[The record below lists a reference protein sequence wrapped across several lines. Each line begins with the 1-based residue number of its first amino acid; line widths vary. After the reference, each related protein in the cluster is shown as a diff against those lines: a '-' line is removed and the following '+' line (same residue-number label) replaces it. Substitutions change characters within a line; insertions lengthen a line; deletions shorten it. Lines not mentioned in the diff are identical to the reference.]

1 MPMTGLTDN
10 YLSGR
15 SREAWDTQ
23 DRAQSTTQGRPNPAA
38 PAIWR
43 REVRVLED
51 ISCAR
56 IERSADVLLKRFEA
70 LTGSGAQP
78 GRWSKLAACGFLPRL
93 LRQRAVPAGCVDN
106 GRSSS
111 SERHSDLRLS
121 PAPEPSRAGG
131 LSWLLAAFCLVSSAS
146 AQYRLDVWTTDD
158 RLPQNGIREI
168 HQTPDEYL
176 WGVTF
181 DGLVR
186 FDGIPFTVFNKSNS
200 PRIDSNR
207 FDSLYEERNGELW
220 LGTQDG
226 GVTRYRHG
234 SFTMYTTLNGLP
246 HNHVRRITGDDAGNL
261 WVLAGDSIMQW
272 QEITGRFIDVTPKDL
287 RIPYWPLLWEGQG
300 GFWGSDPAGIHCFR
314 KGRFVT
320 YPLPH

>member
-1 MPMTGLTDN
+1 M
-10 YLSGR
+10 S
-15 SREAWDTQ
+15 
-23 DRAQSTTQGRPNPAA
+23 
-38 PAIWR
+38 
-43 REVRVLED
+43 
-51 ISCAR
+51 
-56 IERSADVLLKRFEA
+56 
-70 LTGSGAQP
+70 
-78 GRWSKLAACGFLPRL
+78 FL
-93 LRQRAVPAGCVDN
+93 
-106 GRSSS
+106 
-111 SERHSDLRLS
+111 SDLRLS

-158 RLPQNGIREI
+158 GLPQNGIRAI
-168 HQTPDEYL
+168 HETPDGYL
-176 WGVTF
+176 WLVTF

-186 FDGIPFTVFNKSNS
+186 FDGIRFTVFNKSNS
-200 PRIDSNR
+200 PGIDSNR
-207 FDSLYEERNGELW
+207 FDSLYEDRNGELW

-234 SFTMYTTLNGLP
+234 SFTTYTTLNGLP
-246 HNHVRRITGDDAGNL
+246 HNHVRGITGDDAGNL

-272 QEITGRFIDVTPKDL
+272 QETTGRFIDVTPKDL

-320 YPLPH
+320 YPLPHWLSRLRIASAAEERNGTIWLETPMESTPELRTAMWKR